1 MRYNHSV
8 DLSRVLNIPRLCCSS
23 GFVASDT
30 LFLALNNRTS
40 NDEDKGGPIFP
51 PIQGILT
58 FDTPYNGLARSMF
71 VYGAFSNYS
80 KVSNVFSAMTALSAA
95 GSRQLAARRAATGTA
110 ASSSGSS
117 SDPAWKAWNLLA
129 VRTGTVG
136 AVAAGGVAAYVH
148 REAILKGMR
157 SVTSINKASVA
168 DGVESLG
175 QGLAYINR
183 GNVGRAFA
191 WLSDHFTFV
200 GSLLKPRELDRRL
213 ERLAALKGV
222 GLHNVYCSLGENG
235 YWSGGYFVPERT
247 FCAIPAEDH
256 AAYPLFSR
264 HVMPKS
270 EDEIQAHIGIFHPE
284 KNDSYRDMTE
294 RCGEITV
301 EWFLSDQ
308 DIVDDQRFRNQ
319 PMEEDVEDKAVME
332 TLEDGKIDAR
342 ATEEAEGD
350 TTADSRPEDLP
361 DVSPV
366 DIAAAA
372 SLVPL
377 PDDSNGE
384 ELMADADTASTDD
397 EKKRTYMNYL
407 FEVAQQAGT
416 GVRGAWKWNMP
427 SIPASIS
434 SVGQQI
440 SMPSVS
446 LPSVNILSRKQ
457 PAAESPTTSE
467 AEAKNEGEETEPGN
481 RD

>member
-1 MRYNHSV
+1 M
-8 DLSRVLNIPRLCCSS
+8 LNVAWAGCSS
-23 GFVASDT
+23 GFVASDS
-30 LFLALNNRTS
+30 LLLALNNRAS
-40 NDEDKGGPIFP
+40 NKEDEGGPIFP

-95 GSRQLAARRAATGTA
+95 GSRQLAARRAATRTA
-110 ASSSGSS
+110 AYSSGSS
-117 SDPAWKAWNLLA
+117 SDPTWKAWSLLA

-157 SVTSINKASVA
+157 SVTSINKSSVA
-168 DGVESLG
+168 GGVETLG

-213 ERLAALKGV
+213 ERLATLKGV
-222 GLHNVYCSLGENG
+222 GIHNVYCSLGENG

-256 AAYPLFSR
+256 AAYPLFSK
-264 HVMPKS
+264 HVMAKS
-270 EDEIQAHIGIFHPE
+270 EDEVQAHMSMFHPE
-284 KNDSYRDMTE
+284 KNDAYRDMTE
-294 RCGEITV
+294 RCGEMAV
-301 EWFLSDQ
+301 KCFLNNE
-308 DIVDDQRFRNQ
+308 DIIDDERFRNQ
-319 PMEEDVEDKAVME
+319 PPEEDAEDKAVKE
-332 TLEDGKIDAR
+332 TLEGGKIDAQT
-342 ATEEAEGD
+342 TEEVED
-350 TTADSRPEDLP
+350 TTAASTSSEEVP

-372 SLVPL
+372 SLIPL
-377 PDDSNGE
+377 PDDTDRE
-384 ELMADADTASTDD
+384 ELAEDVATASTDD
-397 EKKRTYMNYL
+397 QKKKKYMNYL
-407 FEVAQQAGT
+407 FQVAQQAGT
-416 GVRGAWKWNMP
+416 GIRGAWQSNMP
-427 SIPASIS
+427 SIPASVS

-440 SMPSVS
+440 SMPSVN
-446 LPSVNILSRKQ
+446 LPSVSILSQKK
-457 PAAESPTTSE
+457 PAAESSATSE
-467 AEAKNEGEETEPGN
+467 IEAKSESEETEAAN
-481 RD
+481 RK